1 MDLTIG
7 ENLFTFLSSRS
18 SAPAVRRKEV
28 KSHWL
33 HLLDFSPVYVF
44 KCFPAPCSCSVKRK
58 DSRRSAK
65 TGHYLQMSFFPP
77 IFASIFLPLSTTILL
92 LYFCEEYFETFLSR
106 ILGELS
112 PDVLLPPHLCLDISY
127 KSLFLFHR
135 LSSILFV
142 QNIFRIF
149 LTFLAKGFVSLKTF
163 LPPLCVTYT
172 SGIIQIY
179 SDPTNSGYSARKT
192 TRNMKSWN
200 S

>member
-1 MDLTIG
+1 
-7 ENLFTFLSSRS
+7 
-18 SAPAVRRKEV
+18 
-28 KSHWL
+28 
-33 HLLDFSPVYVF
+33 
-44 KCFPAPCSCSVKRK
+44 
-58 DSRRSAK
+58 
-65 TGHYLQMSFFPP
+65 MSFFP
-77 IFASIFLPLSTTILL
+77 L
-92 LYFCEEYFETFLSR
+92 
-106 ILGELS
+106 
-112 PDVLLPPHLCLDISY
+112 HLCLDISH

-200 S
+200 SWVGTSPLGSDDFLLIENVWRLSFAKINHHQKHFPIVTIHFARLISTDHKLSSPIFPCCLSRIATICNISTISPLYDVLDHTSMALIWNGIGLWVGEKYNQPKSK